1 MLLYLSIVHRAL
13 DPLPQEMDPF
23 ISFDLSVACG
33 TGKVVYMN
41 GIPKEV
47 SLPVLRSVPDFSP
60 GDTVKVHVNIVEGN
74 RKRIQVFM
82 GVVIARKGT
91 GISETFTVRKISFGV
106 GVERVFPLHCPT
118 IDKIEIASR
127 GKVRRAKLY
136 YLRTLKGRAAKIKEK
151 RDF

>member
-1 MLLYLSIVHRAL
+1 
-13 DPLPQEMDPF
+13 
-23 ISFDLSVACG
+23 
-33 TGKVVYMN
+33 MN

-127 GKVRRAKLY
+127 GKSVAQNY
-136 YLRTLKGRAAKIKEK
+136 TICVHLRVGLPKSK
-151 RDF
+151 RNAIFSCTQST